1 MSGRRYGSSML
12 GKNLDFGSLGFVPKL
27 ADTIREARV
36 LIGWSQRELADHA
49 GTSQSTICRFESG
62 RWAHV
67 DLLVVERVLAV
78 LGFRVSL
85 QLDGRH
91 LADRRRQLDAMHARL
106 TGYIARRL
114 ERQGWVTAL
123 EVAIGDGVPRGWI
136 DLLGYRAADRALLV
150 EETKTDLPDMG
161 GLQRSVAFYE
171 REAVAAAQRLGWRP
185 ARVAVMV
192 VALDTDAVARRLAE
206 NRDVVTRAFPGR
218 VPDIAAWLRDPTR
231 DRPRGWTLAMA
242 DPAVR
247 GASWL
252 QPTLLGSRRR
262 PAAYLSYADAAAR
275 LLRR

>member
-1 MSGRRYGSSML
+1 MPDTT
-12 GKNLDFGSLGFVPKL
+12 LDFGTLGLVPKL
-27 ADTIREARV
+27 ADVIREART

-106 TGYIARRL
+106 TGYLARML

-123 EVAIGDGVPRGWI
+123 EVAIGDGFPRGWI
-136 DLLGYRAADRALLV
+136 DLLAFRPADQALLV
-150 EETKTDLPDMG
+150 EETKTDVPDMG
-161 GLQRSVAFYE
+161 ALKRSVAFYE
-171 REAVAAAQRLGWRP
+171 REAVAAARRLGWRP
-185 ARVAVMV
+185 ARVAVLV
-192 VALDTDAVARRLAE
+192 VALDTEAVARRLAD
-206 NRDVVTRAFPGR
+206 NRDVVTRAFPAR
-218 VPDIAAWLRDPTR
+218 VPDLAAWLRDP
-231 DRPRGWTLAMA
+231 DRQSPKGWTLAMA

-247 GASWL
+247 GSSWL

-262 PAAYLSYADAAAR
+262 PAAYRDYADAAAR